1 MADIVGAITSAL
13 GGEKVKVTN
22 FDDVEDPMYQAFK
35 SIYADREGK
44 ADKWNE
50 IYAQEIKRYEQQKI
64 KNIKEWFEQ
73 AKVQHANALEDGQRW
88 RVNELLIAIAQQ
100 AMAYHYAERDYNI
113 QKNHIKRMLDMHN
126 TQKKWAERYQNA
138 WYVRY
143 YPLEIKLLEK
153 FQARFDDENY
163 GKPNYD
169 VAKSRAV
176 VTVRSEFAKARDKVR
191 KCHDP
196 RHVGAICHSLKTL
209 AIAESKAIT
218 GAVEKG
224 YRAEEAKSETKKA
237 GNDEALFNL
246 IKLGRGLQTN
256 SLSALNSAQTSAKI
270 ASTYDPYESY
280 QQATAMTTGYWLQ
293 HSANKVER
301 SEMTANRLNS
311 QLGAYRSMG
320 VYQPRNQQGY
330 DFNTMSPMLRQGYFD
345 NQMSNNIFDTYGG
358 NYRPYANQ

>member
-1 MADIVGAITSAL
+1 MVRVS
-13 GGEKVKVTN
+13 N
-22 FDDVEDPMYQAFK
+22 FDDVEAPVYGAFR
-35 SIYADREGK
+35 SIRADRVGNANE
-44 ADKWNE
+44 WNK
-50 IYAQEIKRYEQQKI
+50 IYAQELKRFETQKQ
-64 KNIKEWFEQ
+64 KNAEEWFKLAQ
-73 AKVQHANALEDGQRW
+73 IQHDNAVQDGQRW
-88 RVNELLIAIAQQ
+88 RLNELLIAIAQQ

-113 QKNHIKRMLDMHN
+113 KKHQIKIMLDMHN
-126 TQKKWAERYQNA
+126 MQKKWAERYQNA
-138 WYVRY
+138 WYARY

-153 FQARFDDENY
+153 YQARFDDEEGN
-163 GKPNYD
+163 KPHYD
-169 VAKSRAV
+169 VAKSRAI

-224 YRAEEAKSETKKA
+224 YRAEEAKAETKKA
-237 GNDEALFNL
+237 GNDEAMFNL

-270 ASTYDPYESY
+270 ASTYDPYEGY
-280 QQATAMTTGYWLQ
+280 QEATSMTASYWLQ

-311 QLGAYRSMG
+311 QLGAYRDMG
-320 VYQPRNQQGY
+320 VYEPRNQNGY
-330 DFNTMSPMLRQGYFD
+330 NGYNFNTMSPMLRSGYFD
-345 NQMSNNIFDTYGG
+345 NSS
-358 NYRPYANQ
+358 